1 MKRKLIA
8 AAIAAALCSP
18 GLALADSENVIIY
31 GKANLS
37 IDRVSSSGALG
48 TSTTQVSSNAS
59 HFGIKGSEELGD
71 GWTATW
77 QVEQMVNYD
86 NAGNGTT
93 LATRNTFINLLNS
106 DYGVFIL
113 GRHDTPY
120 KLASRT
126 MDVFFDTIA
135 DNRSLMGGA
144 SLDLT
149 NLSGSSA
156 AASFDGRQGDV
167 IAYIAPAIGDLML
180 SGAYVAGAETAT
192 GGQVK
197 GDAWSFT
204 GLYTSG
210 PVNVN
215 FGYEIHNLGS
225 AGSGT
230 IAVPA
235 PLAAV
240 ANHSER
246 AYKLAGSYAFDK
258 TTVYGVYER
267 TRDNFGTVLSPATGS
282 DFFGHKTYYFA
293 AKHRIDD
300 KHMFKVAYTRAGSVA
315 SSSNSGAKQWS
326 MGLDRKITRRTSI
339 YALYTRLTN
348 DSGASFGLVSPDGST
363 GGIDAAGAGSRLS
376 AVSAGIVH
384 KF

>member
-1 MKRKLIA
+1 MKKKLIA
-8 AAIAAALCSP
+8 LAVASALCGP
-18 GLALADSENVIIY
+18 GLSFADSENVVIY

-37 IDRVSSSGALG
+37 IDHVTASGAAG
-48 TSTTQVSSNAS
+48 ASTNQVSSNAS

-77 QVEQMVNYD
+77 QVEQLVNYD

-93 LATRNTFINLLNS
+93 LATRNTFINMLNS
-106 DYGVFIL
+106 EYGVFIL

-144 SLDLT
+144 SLNLANLT
-149 NLSGSSA
+149 GSSA

-167 IAYIAPAIGDLML
+167 IAYIAPTIGDLML
-180 SGAYVAGAETAT
+180 TGAYVAGAETAT

-197 GDAWSFT
+197 GDAWSFA

-215 FGYEIHNLGS
+215 FGYEVHNLGS

-230 IAVPA
+230 LGVPVA
-235 PLAAV
+235 LAAV
-240 ANHSER
+240 ANRSEK
-246 AYKLAGSYAFDK
+246 AYKLAGSYAFDNF
-258 TTVYGVYER
+258 TVYGVYER
-267 TRDNFGTVLSPATGS
+267 TQDDFGTVLSPATGS
-282 DFFGHKTYYFA
+282 DFFGHNTYYLA
-293 AKHRIDD
+293 GKYRIDS
-300 KHMFKVAYTRAGSVA
+300 KNVIKAAYTHAGSIA
-315 SSSNSGAKQWS
+315 SATGTGAKQWS
-326 MGLDRKITRRTSI
+326 LGWDRSITRRTSI

-348 DSGASFGLVSPDGST
+348 NSGSSFNLGSPDSST
-363 GGIDAAGAGSRLS
+363 GGISAAGLGGRMSALS
-376 AVSAGIVH
+376 VGLSH